1 MCGRFV
7 QSQSP
12 NIYAEFFGADVI
24 KTEELKAS
32 YNVAPT
38 DPVYAIA
45 EHDDQRI
52 LGTFKWGLLPFWAKD
67 RKLAARNINARV
79 ETVAEKSSFR
89 ESFERRRCLIP
100 ADGFYEWEVKPKG
113 KLPHFI
119 YTADQRP
126 MALAGL
132 WSSWK
137 DPETGERVRTCTIL
151 TGEPNDLVAP
161 IHDRMPISLPR
172 GLWSVWLDPDNHDT
186 GALGELLGTLRK
198 PDLAE
203 HPVSTLVNKVQNNVP
218 ELIEPLETG
227 AVDL

>member
-12 NIYAEFFGADVI
+12 NVYAEFFGADVI

-100 ADGFYEWEVKPKG
+100 ADGFY
-113 KLPHFI
+113 
-119 YTADQRP
+119 
-126 MALAGL
+126 
-132 WSSWK
+132 
-137 DPETGERVRTCTIL
+137 
-151 TGEPNDLVAP
+151 
-161 IHDRMPISLPR
+161 
-172 GLWSVWLDPDNHDT
+172 
-186 GALGELLGTLRK
+186 
-198 PDLAE
+198 
-203 HPVSTLVNKVQNNVP
+203 
-218 ELIEPLETG
+218 
-227 AVDL
+227 